1 MKALGIVSEYNP
13 FHNGHRFQIKNAK
26 EQSGAD
32 VAIAVMSGN
41 YVQRGDVAVYS
52 KHERARLAVLGG
64 ADIVLNCLPYFRCVR
79 HFLLLKPLFFYCLPP
94 AAISLPSEQNLTT

>member
-1 MKALGIVSEYNP
+1 MPNENFYDKILKKSAEEQNLMKALGIVSEYNP

-52 KHERARLAVLGG
+52 KH
-64 ADIVLNCLPYFRCVR
+64 
-79 HFLLLKPLFFYCLPP
+79 
-94 AAISLPSEQNLTT
+94 